1 MQIIF
6 LPIFLMSVEN
16 FVEKARFYMLSASQW
31 SVLASAD
38 LQENWGLIP
47 SNRASVSR
55 YTKNS
60 KIVSRCTKKGT
71 LRFEYPYFCEF
82 GFRLWEKVEIVLT
95 SSERCSGYSQRMLL
109 RHTLRHGCMPHMP
122 GRYLA
127 RC

>member
-6 LPIFLMSVEN
+6 LEFLWMSSEK
-16 FVEKARFYMLSASQW
+16 FVKKVRFYMLSASQW
-31 SVLASAD
+31 SVLAPAD
-38 LQENWGLIP
+38 IQENRSLIP

-55 YTKNS
+55 YTKKS
-60 KIVSRCTKKGT
+60 KFISRCTKKGT

-95 SSERCSGYSQRMLL
+95 SSERCSGYSQRILL